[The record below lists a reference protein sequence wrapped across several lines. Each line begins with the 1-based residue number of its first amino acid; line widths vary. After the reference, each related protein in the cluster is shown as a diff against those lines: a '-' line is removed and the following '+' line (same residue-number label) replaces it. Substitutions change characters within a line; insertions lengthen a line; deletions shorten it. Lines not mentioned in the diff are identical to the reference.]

1 MLYSRYTKK
10 NPKVL
15 KIQEEQRKEIE
26 KARMAKEEARSQEEK
41 LLIQARTR
49 SNLDK
54 IAKAQEAAPEEPKE
68 KPLEK
73 PVDLKKKKRSFCR
86 Y

>member
-1 MLYSRYTKK
+1 
-10 NPKVL
+10 
-15 KIQEEQRKEIE
+15 
-26 KARMAKEEARSQEEK
+26 MAKEEARSQEEK

-73 PVDLKKKKRSFCR
+73 PVDLKKKKEVSAAIKKLVKEIESGS
-86 Y
+86 